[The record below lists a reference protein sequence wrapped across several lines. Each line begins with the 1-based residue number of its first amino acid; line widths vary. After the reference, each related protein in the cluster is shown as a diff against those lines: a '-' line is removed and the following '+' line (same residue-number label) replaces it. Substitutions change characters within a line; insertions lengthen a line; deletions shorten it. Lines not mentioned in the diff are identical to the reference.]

1 MPRTEVAGK
10 SIIFPLL
17 PKQLCCT
24 AFIIS
29 WLERKM
35 DIYHIWCDLK
45 PGVKDVDF
53 VDSVDQYL
61 GGLQQAGKLETFR
74 ITRRKLGLDGVGL
87 GDFHIQ
93 LEFTGLAQLDDAFI
107 QVSTRDDPV
116 ESFHQAVNSKVQ
128 NVQFSLY
135 RDFPDQHR
143 KQGEEKF

>member
-1 MPRTEVAGK
+1 
-10 SIIFPLL
+10 
-17 PKQLCCT
+17 
-24 AFIIS
+24 
-29 WLERKM
+29 M

-45 PGVKDVDF
+45 PGVKDMDF
-53 VDSVDQYL
+53 VHSVDQYL
-61 GGLQQAGKLETFR
+61 GGLQQSGKLETFR

-93 LEFTGLAQLDDAFI
+93 LEFTGLAQLDDAFN